1 MILLTPGPCMTSVR
15 VRAASSGADL
25 NHREPEYIDLVREVR
40 GRLSDM
46 TGGYHPYILGGSGT
60 AALEAMVTSCVSTG
74 PVLILSDGYY
84 SDRMSDLFEIHNIPH
99 RVLSFP
105 WLEGWDL
112 DVIETALR
120 SESFEWVTMCHH
132 ETTVGR
138 INPVEAVAEIA
149 KSCGTKTMVDAMSSY
164 GADPLDLTNIDVFA
178 TAPNKCFH
186 GLPGL
191 SIVLSQEFV
200 PSYTPRTYY
209 LHLARY
215 AGENPPLTPP
225 VPALKCFREAL
236 REHDEEGGMTG
247 RLKSYLAK
255 SAVVRD
261 GLRAKGYDLPE
272 VGNRASSLTLAPIP
286 ADHSWDSWHKY
297 CHAKGFEIYGCKGE
311 LAEKFYQVSVM
322 GVVQPEHIRAWLDIV
337 PTA

>member
-1 MILLTPGPCMTSVR
+1 MILLTPGPCMTSDR

-40 GRLSDM
+40 TRLADM
-46 TGGYHPYILGGSGT
+46 TGGFHPYIIGGSGT

-84 SDRMSDLFEIHNIPH
+84 SDRMTDLFEVHNIPH
-99 RVLSFP
+99 EVLRFP
-105 WLEGWDL
+105 WLEDWDM
-112 DVIETALR
+112 DQISDALATNR
-120 SESFEWVTMCHH
+120 FEWVAMCHH

-138 INPVEAVAEIA
+138 INPVEAVAEVA
-149 KSCGTKTMVDAMSSY
+149 KAHGVKTMVDAMSSF

-191 SIVLSQEFV
+191 SIVLSREFV

-209 LHLARY
+209 LHLPRY
-215 AGENPPLTPP
+215 VGENPPLTPP
-225 VPALKCFREAL
+225 VPALQCFRVAL

-247 RLKSYLAK
+247 RLRSYLEK
-255 SAVVRD
+255 SEIVRS

-286 ADHSWDSWHKY
+286 HGYSWNDWHLS
-297 CHAKGFEIYGCKGE
+297 CHAKGYEIYGCKGD
-311 LAEKFYQVSVM
+311 LAERFYQVSVM

-337 PTA
+337 PSA